1 MNDPLNHATPS
12 RRQWQ
17 GSTALRSVLLF
28 VNFFLILLA
37 YYLVKPAS
45 RSLFLEHSSSDALPY
60 VWTASGLL
68 LLVLVPSYQ
77 GLLKRYGRMRTV
89 LGSCVATAGALLI
102 FRSLF
107 HHAGPPTAIAFYV
120 LVDIFSVVLV
130 EQFWSL
136 TNSVYDSKEGKRWYG
151 LIASGGL
158 VGGMVGGLT
167 ASTLVDTGLLDTP
180 DLISVAAALVLFMM
194 LLTSRLARAGLYREK
209 PAVAAARLEAQA
221 QPVDFGLVWDSIL
234 SNRFI
239 LLITLLLLFSQVC
252 EPIVEYQFMHHVEQT
267 YTDQNA
273 RTVFLSE
280 FLSLL
285 SAIAL
290 GINLLLTPLIHRYL
304 GVVGGLMVQPVLLG
318 MASLAYLVHIDLRM
332 AMAMKLTDRGLSY
345 SINRA
350 SRELLYVGA
359 DAARIFKVKAW
370 IDMVG
375 YRTFKIVGNV
385 AIIGISALPDRFG
398 DYMLGGVV
406 LSICVAWALAVW
418 ALRSTRRA
426 PPKARPIGDAMPHA

>member
-1 MNDPLNHATPS
+1 MSEAPM

-17 GSTALRSVLLF
+17 GSTALRSLLLF
-28 VNFFLILLA
+28 VNFFLILVA

-60 VWTASGLL
+60 VWTGSGLL
-68 LLVLVPSYQ
+68 LLLLVPGYQ
-77 GLLKRYGRMRTV
+77 GLLRRFGRMRVV
-89 LGSCVATAGALLI
+89 LGSCVATSASLLLFRGLFDHAGA
-102 FRSLF
+102 
-107 HHAGPPTAIAFYV
+107 PTAIAFYV

-136 TNSVYDSKEGKRWYG
+136 TNSVYDTREGKRWYG

-158 VGGMVGGLT
+158 VGGLVGGLT
-167 ASTLVDTGLLDTP
+167 ASELVKVTTLDTR
-180 DLISVAAALVLFMM
+180 DLITVAAMLLLVMM
-194 LLTSRLARAGLYREK
+194 LLTLRLARAGLYREK
-209 PAVAAARLEAQA
+209 PAVAAARHAAEAATPQ
-221 QPVDFGLVWDSIL
+221 VDFGMVWDSIL

-252 EPIVEYQFMHHVEQT
+252 EPIVEYQFMQHVEST
-267 YTDQNA
+267 YTNQEA
-273 RTVFLSE
+273 RTVFLSQ

-285 SAIAL
+285 SGVAL
-290 GINLLLTPLIHRYL
+290 AINLLLTPLIHRYL

-318 MASLAYLVHIDLRM
+318 IASLAYLVHVDLRM
-332 AMAMKLTDRGLSY
+332 AIAMKLTDRGLSY

-359 DAARIFKVKAW
+359 EAGRIFKVKAW

-375 YRTFKIVGNV
+375 YRSFKIIGNV
-385 AIIGISALPDRFG
+385 AIIVISQLPERTSE
-398 DYMLGGVV
+398 YLLGSVV
-406 LSICVAWALAVW
+406 LGICVAWGLAVM
-418 ALRSTRRA
+418 ALRGTRKA
-426 PPKARPIGDAMPHA
+426 PPRAVPVAAGSG